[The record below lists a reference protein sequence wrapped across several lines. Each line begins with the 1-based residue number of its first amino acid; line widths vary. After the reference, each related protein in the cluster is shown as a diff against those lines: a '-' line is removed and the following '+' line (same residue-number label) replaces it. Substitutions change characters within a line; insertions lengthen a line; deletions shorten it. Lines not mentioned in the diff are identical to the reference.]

1 MTETMFWKLH
11 GKIRIFMKSHTNK
24 RKRGATPNG
33 DISCSSRLSMALRWF
48 AGGDPL
54 DIFQVHGV
62 GYKQVY
68 NSVWEVADA
77 INQCPEIQIRFPT
90 DHRAQLLIAEGFQKK
105 LRVGFSTRVG
115 CIDGMLIWINKPNQQ
130 STREIGVGPKKFF
143 CGRKKKYG
151 ITLQGICDHN
161 RKFLDIEMGH
171 PSSTSDYLGFTTS
184 EIHKLLL
191 MNIDFLAPN
200 LTFFGDN
207 AYVSTEFMAT
217 PYKGSQQGCKDAYNF
232 FQSQLRINIE
242 CAFGMLVHR
251 WGVLHKPLP
260 VNITVSKATQL
271 VRALCIFHNFC
282 IDEKEPIA
290 SLPSSEDV
298 LTGMISGGFAHDD
311 AGSRPELLMDN
322 GHHFDDYVSAN
333 NQRNIRRRQ
342 QRTTDFPRERLL
354 AHITDMGI
362 KSFMGSLK
370 MNPMFHSR
378 MRRNLIDGRMKA
390 IAKHELPEN
399 SWSVEPFKLS

>member
-1 MTETMFWKLH
+1 
-11 GKIRIFMKSHTNK
+11 
-24 RKRGATPNG
+24 
-33 DISCSSRLSMALRWF
+33 
-48 AGGDPL
+48 
-54 DIFQVHGV
+54 
-62 GYKQVY
+62 
-68 NSVWEVADA
+68 
-77 INQCPEIQIRFPT
+77 
-90 DHRAQLLIAEGFQKK
+90 
-105 LRVGFSTRVG
+105 
-115 CIDGMLIWINKPNQQ
+115 
-130 STREIGVGPKKFF
+130 
-143 CGRKKKYG
+143 
-151 ITLQGICDHN
+151 
-161 RKFLDIEMGH
+161 
-171 PSSTSDYLGFTTS
+171 
-184 EIHKLLL
+184 